1 MQVENNAKLSIFSEL
16 HVLTFLYHS
25 KKFYSH
31 LLLQD
36 YLYNQYITV
45 SFAILTSVRVH
56 NDEKQHHP
64 DCLHDNSL
72 SYHSCAKGSLQKML
86 QYSHSFEKK
95 GTYLVS
101 SDILRTPNFVKASQS
116 IPSKSEGCFFGF
128 FGTKLLIKKEG
139 PKKISFSEFAR
150 LKRGPKIRQSGCH
163 EEPGSIIQ
171 ILAKLFKSDPEK
183 EEVPRWVRMM

>member
-1 MQVENNAKLSIFSEL
+1 MTLPPATVYAMSNRFNMLIIRDKY
-16 HVLTFLYHS
+16 HV
-25 KKFYSH
+25 
-31 LLLQD
+31 
-36 YLYNQYITV
+36 
-45 SFAILTSVRVH
+45 
-56 NDEKQHHP
+56 
-64 DCLHDNSL
+64 C
-72 SYHSCAKGSLQKML
+72 
-86 QYSHSFEKK
+86 
-95 GTYLVS
+95 
-101 SDILRTPNFVKASQS
+101 
-116 IPSKSEGCFFGF
+116 F